1 MKKLIVLY
9 SLFFVLQSLFGQET
23 APVYHPIDKSKWE
36 KTVEGMDFQE
46 TEKKAEESEPIDIN
60 FPQQREPF
68 SLSLPLQIVGYVLI
82 GALLIGI
89 LIYFFGKGIF
99 KNPKVIPAT
108 GHIITDLDERPM
120 ESDLERYL
128 REALENKDFR
138 LAVRIYY
145 LMLLKLLNDKELIIW
160 KKNKT
165 NMDYLIEMRNHP
177 NYNQLSQQ
185 TLIYEYV
192 WYGEQSIAE
201 PQYKTVSQ
209 TFIQLLQNMK
219 NQG

>member
-68 SLSLPLQIVGYVLI
+68 SLSLPWQIVGYVLI

-89 LIYFFGKGIF
+89 LIYFFGKGIVF
-99 KNPKVIPAT
+99 
-108 GHIITDLDERPM
+108 
-120 ESDLERYL
+120 
-128 REALENKDFR
+128 
-138 LAVRIYY
+138 
-145 LMLLKLLNDKELIIW
+145 
-160 KKNKT
+160 
-165 NMDYLIEMRNHP
+165 
-177 NYNQLSQQ
+177 
-185 TLIYEYV
+185 
-192 WYGEQSIAE
+192 
-201 PQYKTVSQ
+201 
-209 TFIQLLQNMK
+209 
-219 NQG
+219 

>member
-1 MKKLIVLY
+1 MKKLIFVFSLVFSVLP
-9 SLFFVLQSLFGQET
+9 FFGQET

-36 KTVEGMDFQE
+36 KTVDGLDYREA
-46 TEKKAEESEPIDIN
+46 EKKEETPQPVDYN
-60 FPQQREPF
+60 FPTPREPF

-82 GALLIGI
+82 GILLIGI
-89 LIYFFGKGIF
+89 LIYFFGKGLF
-99 KNPKVIPAT
+99 KNPKVIAANN
-108 GHIITDLDERPM
+108 HIITDLDERPM

-128 REALENKDFR
+128 REALENKDYR

-145 LMLLKLLNDKELIIW
+145 LMVLKLLHDKELIAW

-192 WYGEQSIAE
+192 WYGEQPIAE

-219 NQG
+219 N

>member
-1 MKKLIVLY
+1 MKKLLLVYILVFAL
-9 SLFFVLQSLFGQET
+9 LPLLGQET
-23 APVYHPIDKSKWE
+23 SPVYHPIDKSKWE

-82 GALLIGI
+82 GILLIGI
-89 LIYFFGKGIF
+89 LIYFFGKGLF
-99 KNPKVIPAT
+99 KNPKVIPT
-108 GHIITDLDERPM
+108 NDHIITDLDERPM

-128 REALENKDFR
+128 RQALENKDFR
-138 LAVRIYY
+138 LAIRIYY
-145 LMLLKLLNDKELIIW
+145 LMLLKLLNDKELITW

-219 NQG
+219 N